1 MKETD
6 WNRLADEASVFIKE
20 AAQIIKESFDKELIV
35 EYKSNPN
42 DLVTNMDKKIEAFF
56 QQKIVNAFPEHLIL
70 GEEGTGEDIQTLDG
84 IVWIIDPIDG
94 TTNFVHQQR
103 HFAISV
109 GIYENGIGQVGM
121 IYDVIGDELFSAISG
136 QGAYLNGQEL
146 PKLKTAKVKEAIIG
160 VNAGLAWKD
169 DALRQIVEDCR
180 GTRSYGSAAIEMAY
194 VAANRLD
201 AYISLGLSPWDFAAG
216 AIILEEV
223 GAIITTIKGEELNFL
238 KPSSICVAKQE
249 LYQQLQVE
257 YIRKEDDL

>member
-1 MKETD
+1 MKEND
-6 WNRLADEASVFIKE
+6 WNKLAAEASSFVKE

-42 DLVTNMDKKIEAFF
+42 DLVTDMDKKIEAFF
-56 QQKIVNAFPEHLIL
+56 QKKITSVYPAHLIL
-70 GEEGTGEDIQTLDG
+70 GEEGTGEDIQILDG
-84 IVWIIDPIDG
+84 VVWIIDPIDG

-109 GIYENGIGQVGM
+109 GIYENGIGKVGI

-146 PKLKTAKVKEAIIG
+146 PKLKTAKIKEAIIG
-160 VNAGLAWKD
+160 VNAGLAWRD

-201 AYISLGLSPWDFAAG
+201 AYISLSLSPWDFAAG

-238 KPSSICVAKQE
+238 KASSICVAKQG
-249 LYQQLQVE
+249 LYQQLQTE
-257 YIRKEDDL
+257 YLKIEKGG